1 MSRGSSL
8 PGNRLAKKLRVFLA
22 LYRFYVWWWWLLPFL
37 SIRRDR
43 RAPLVLF
50 STAFAV
56 LAADQSTKEWVR
68 HSLQLGEA
76 IPEHGPLRL
85 IYSSNSG
92 IIFGLGAPTAFSIIM
107 PIVLVCVALA
117 VYYWYGPIAN
127 RLTNVCVGLFVG
139 GTMGNLVDRLRF
151 RAVTDFVDVRLWG
164 DVHWFTFNLADVG
177 IISAILLFAVVIS
190 GMRLTRGVKNQ

>member
-1 MSRGSSL
+1 MPRGSSL
-8 PGNRLAKKLRVFLA
+8 PGNRLAKRLRVILA
-22 LYRFYVWWWWLLPFL
+22 LYRFYIWWWWLLPFI

-56 LAADQSTKEWVR
+56 LAADQATKEWVR

-76 IPEHGPLRL
+76 IPEHGCLRL
-85 IYSSNSG
+85 IHSSNTG
-92 IIFGLGAPTAFSIIM
+92 IIFGIGAPTVFSIIM
-107 PIVLVCVALA
+107 PIVLVCAALL

-127 RLTNVCVGLFVG
+127 RLANVCVGLFVG

-164 DVHWFTFNLADVG
+164 DMHWFTFNLADVG
-177 IISAILLFAVVIS
+177 IISAILLFAVLIS
-190 GMRLTRGVKNQ
+190 GMRLTRGIKRQ